1 MTPPL
6 RVNCA
11 LHPVSIPHPHYCE
24 IPDDGGQI
32 YFSSW
37 RQGISVSQGGEGVMA
52 KVAVSAG
59 KSVGQP
65 VTLQQAGF
73 PLPPTTRSVSVAH
86 DLSIENMITNSSG
99 ISGRFVPN
107 SHAC

>member
-1 MTPPL
+1 
-6 RVNCA
+6 
-11 LHPVSIPHPHYCE
+11 
-24 IPDDGGQI
+24 
-32 YFSSW
+32 
-37 RQGISVSQGGEGVMA
+37 MA